1 MNETSWWSSM
11 ILCAPSTLHSE
22 FFYRSIWWTVCIVV
36 MNPTN
41 HHFVDHSDHV
51 CHELII
57 LMTLQDS
64 VRFVVLIFQDLSF
77 GYHCWIIMTNNM
89 KLWDFVDCSKDHIK
103 WFSMT
108 FSIEKRILFI
118 PFAFLFFLF
127 LTKQKKKEFVDFSV
141 VMNFFLFSVR
151 FSLFTN
157 ICNRSRQILCYI

>member
-11 ILCAPSTLHSE
+11 ILCALSTLHSE
-22 FFYRSIWWTVCIVV
+22 FFHRSIWWTVCIVV

-41 HHFVDHSDHV
+41 HKFVHHSDHV

-57 LMTLQDS
+57 LMKLQDS
-64 VRFVVLIFQDLSF
+64 VRFIVLTFQDLSF
-77 GYHCWIIMTNNM
+77 GYHCWIMINIM
-89 KLWDFVDCSKDHIK
+89 KWFDFIDCSEDHIK

-127 LTKQKKKEFVDFSV
+127 LTKQKVNSLIFQWWWIFFSFQCV
-141 VMNFFLFSVR
+141 FLFSQTTATEVDR
-151 FSLFTN
+151 YYVIYNT
-157 ICNRSRQILCYI
+157 